1 MFQACRPMGRLFY
14 WVLAAVVVTASSV
27 RVSAREETSAGKPGK
42 AASSPTAKP
51 AAAELLPRAASPA
64 PQGGPALTSVV
75 EVRENDY
82 GWGQANDRN
91 LLGRFSTQAFSLA
104 RLATTQDY
112 FLRLY
117 DSSSPPK
124 YSRYSA
130 ALHVDYPL

>member
-14 WVLAAVVVTASSV
+14 WVLAVVVTASSV
-27 RVSAREETSAGKPGK
+27 RGAAREEASAGKPGK
-42 AASSPTAKP
+42 AASSPAAKP
-51 AAAELLPRAASPA
+51 AAAVAVPRVASPA
-64 PQGGPALTSVV
+64 PQGPTLTSVI

-91 LLGRFSTQAFSLA
+91 LLGRFSTQMFTLA
-104 RLATTQDY
+104 RLAATQTY

-117 DSSSPPK
+117 DGSSPPK

>member
-1 MFQACRPMGRLFY
+1 MFQTRRPLGRIFY
-14 WVLAAVVVTASSV
+14 LLLALVIAATV
-27 RVSAREETSAGKPGK
+27 RVYA
-42 AASSPTAKP
+42 
-51 AAAELLPRAASPA
+51 A
-64 PQGGPALTSVV
+64 PQSGPALTSVI

-91 LLGRFSTQAFSLA
+91 LLGRFSTQTFNLA
-104 RLATTQDY
+104 RLAETQNY

-117 DSSSPPK
+117 DGSSPPK

>member
-1 MFQACRPMGRLFY
+1 MFDARRPKGRLFY
-14 WVLAAVVVTASSV
+14 LVLGIVMMTSGIRVAARGEGSAEKPEKAMSSLPEAKPRTAS
-27 RVSAREETSAGKPGK
+27 
-42 AASSPTAKP
+42 PT
-51 AAAELLPRAASPA
+51 PRAASLP
-64 PQGGPALTSVV
+64 PQSGPALTSVI
-75 EVRENDY
+75 EVRANNY

-91 LLGRFSTQAFSLA
+91 LLGRFTTQTFGLA
-104 RLATTQDY
+104 RLARTQTY

>member
-1 MFQACRPMGRLFY
+1 MFQACRPTGRLFY
-14 WVLAAVVVTASSV
+14 LVLAVMLVTASST
-27 RVSAREETSAGKPGK
+27 RVSAGEDTSAKGGKK
-42 AASSPTAKP
+42 ADSPAAKP
-51 AAAELLPRAASPA
+51 AAAELRPRAASPS
-64 PQGGPALTSVV
+64 PQSGPALTSVI

-91 LLGRFSTQAFSLA
+91 LLGRFSTEAFSLA
-104 RLATTQDY
+104 RLAETQDY

-117 DSSSPPK
+117 DASSPPK